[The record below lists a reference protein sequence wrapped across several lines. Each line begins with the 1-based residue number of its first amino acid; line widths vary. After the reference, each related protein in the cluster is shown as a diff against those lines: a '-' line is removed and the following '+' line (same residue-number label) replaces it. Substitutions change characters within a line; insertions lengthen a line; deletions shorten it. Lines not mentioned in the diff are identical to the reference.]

1 MLNACPSRCPAP
13 TRMTLEE
20 RCRSISLMLS
30 DVDGVLTDG
39 LVILDNQGIESKAF
53 HIRDGLGIK
62 LWQKAGYQFGMM
74 TLRSTQSLKVRA
86 AELGIEILRQGVP
99 DKLAT
104 LKQILAEFKLTR
116 DRVCYLGD
124 DLPDL
129 PVIRAVG
136 LGVAVA
142 DACEEVRGAAHFTSQ
157 GRGGSG
163 AVREVVELV
172 LKAQGRWS
180 DVIQTYL

>member
-1 MLNACPSRCPAP
+1 
-13 TRMTLEE
+13 
-20 RCRSISLMLS
+20 MLS

-39 LVILDNQGIESKAF
+39 QVILDNQGIESKAF

-62 LWQKAGYQFGMM
+62 LWQKAGYQFGML

-86 AELGIEILRQGVP
+86 AELGIEIIRQGVP
-99 DKLAT
+99 DKLTA
-104 LKQILAEFKLTR
+104 LKQILAELKL
-116 DRVCYLGD
+116 DHKQVCYIGD

-129 PVIRAVG
+129 PVLRTVG

-142 DACEEVRGAAHFTSQ
+142 DAAAEVREAAHYTTLQRGGRGAA
-157 GRGGSG
+157 
-163 AVREVVELV
+163 RELIEMV
-172 LKAQGRWS
+172 LKAQSRWT

>member
-1 MLNACPSRCPAP
+1 
-13 TRMTLEE
+13 MTLEE
-20 RCRSISLMLS
+20 RCRPISLLLS

-39 LVILDNQGIESKAF
+39 MVLLDNQGIESKAF

-62 LWQKAGYQFGMM
+62 LWQKAGYEFGMI
-74 TLRSTQSLKVRA
+74 TLRSTQSMKVRA
-86 AELGIEILRQGVP
+86 AELGIEIIRQGVP
-99 DKLAT
+99 DKLSA
-104 LKQILAEFKLTR
+104 LKQILAELR
-116 DRVCYLGD
+116 LDRQRVCYMGD

-142 DACEEVRGAAHFTSQ
+142 DAPTEVRDAAHHTTRLCG
-157 GRGGSG
+157 GRG
-163 AVREVVELV
+163 AVRELIETI
-172 LKAQGRWS
+172 LKAQGRWT

>member
-1 MLNACPSRCPAP
+1 MN
-13 TRMTLEE
+13 LEE
-20 RCRSISLMLS
+20 RCQPISLLLS

-39 LVILDNQGIESKAF
+39 RVILDNQGIESKAF

-62 LWQKAGYQFGMM
+62 LWQKAGCQFGML

-86 AELGIEILRQGVP
+86 AELGIDIIRQGVP
-99 DKLAT
+99 DKLTA
-104 LKQILAEFKLTR
+104 LKQILAELKLDR
-116 DRVCYLGD
+116 QRVCYLGD

-129 PVIRAVG
+129 PVLRTVG

-142 DACEEVRGAAHFTSQ
+142 DACGEVRQAAHYTTRECG
-157 GRGGSG
+157 GRG
-163 AVREVVELV
+163 AVREVIEMV
-172 LKAQGRWS
+172 LKAQGRWT

>member
-1 MLNACPSRCPAP
+1 
-13 TRMTLEE
+13 
-20 RCRSISLMLS
+20 MLS

-39 LVILDNQGIESKAF
+39 LIALDNQGIESKSF
-53 HIRDGLGIK
+53 HVRDGMGIK
-62 LWQKAGYQFGMM
+62 LWQKAGYQFGMV

-99 DKLAT
+99 DKLTA
-104 LKQILAEFKLTR
+104 LRQILAELKLSR
-116 DRVCYLGD
+116 ERVCYLGD

-142 DACEEVRGAAHFTSQ
+142 DACGEVREAAHYTTRE
-157 GRGGSG
+157 RGGSG
-163 AVREVVELV
+163 AVREVIELV
-172 LKAQGRWS
+172 LKAQGRWT

>member
-1 MLNACPSRCPAP
+1 
-13 TRMTLEE
+13 MTLEE
-20 RCRSISLMLS
+20 RCRSIALLLS

-39 LVILDNQGIESKAF
+39 RISLDNQGIESKAF
-53 HIRDGLGIK
+53 HVRDGLGIK
-62 LWQKAGYQFGMM
+62 LWQKAGYPFGMV

-99 DKLAT
+99 DKLAAV
-104 LKQILAEFKLTR
+104 KQVLAELNLSR
-116 DRVCYLGD
+116 DRVCYMGD

-142 DACEEVRGAAHFTSQ
+142 DAGGELRQEAHYTTRECG
-157 GRGGSG
+157 GRG
-163 AVREVVELV
+163 AVREVIELI
-172 LKAQGRWS
+172 LKAQGRWT
-180 DVIQTYL
+180 DMIQTYL

>member
-1 MLNACPSRCPAP
+1 
-13 TRMTLEE
+13 MTLEE

-39 LVILDNQGIESKAF
+39 QIVLDNQGMESKAF
-53 HIRDGLGIK
+53 HVRDGLGIK
-62 LWQKAGYQFGMM
+62 LWQKAGYQFGMV
-74 TLRSTQSLKVRA
+74 TLRSTQGLKVRA

-99 DKLAT
+99 DKLTA
-104 LKQILAEFKLTR
+104 LKQVLAELKLTR

-142 DACEEVRGAAHFTSQ
+142 DGCGEIRQAAHYTTQ
-157 GRGGSG
+157 QCGGEG
-163 AVREVVELV
+163 AVREVIELI
-172 LKAQGRWS
+172 LKAQCRWT